1 MTSLT
6 RLGVALLAVG
16 LLVLLLPADVH
27 AWTPGTHIYLGET
40 VLANLRLL
48 PPVVADLLHAY
59 PWDYLYGSIAAD
71 TSIAKK
77 YVPPGRHSHFWHV
90 GQETHDRAATDR
102 LRAFGLGY
110 LSHLAADTVAH
121 NYFVPRQLLL
131 TSHTR
136 SMGHSYWE
144 SRIEAYL
151 TASYA
156 RKAKQLI
163 TLDQSAADQH
173 LEQIISPTL
182 FSVRTNRR
190 IFRSLV
196 HLADT
201 KGWQETMRLARERSR
216 WMLTDIEVER
226 HLAVAYDYVME
237 MLRADTSRARLLD
250 PTGHRPLVQAKYLR
264 RRELVKGAWAD
275 RERMLEAATG
285 HFGLPEHPLE
295 YWLDSALERPWL
307 MPHQASPITT
317 SLPPAPPPSA
327 PAHAGLILP
336 PDLDESGEPTETPA
350 A

>member
-1 MTSLT
+1 MTAGL
-6 RLGVALLAVG
+6 RIAAALVAIGVV
-16 LLVLLLPADVH
+16 VLLFPTEAQ
-27 AWTPGTHIYLGET
+27 AWTPGTHIFLGET

-48 PPVVADLLHAY
+48 PPLVADLLHAY

-77 YVPPGRHSHFWHV
+77 YVPPGRHSHYWHV
-90 GQETHDRAATDR
+90 GQETMDRAATDR

-131 TSHTR
+131 S
-136 SMGHSYWE
+136 SSLKSAGHSYWE

-151 TASYA
+151 TSKYA
-156 RKAKQLI
+156 RKAKQII
-163 TLDQSAADQH
+163 TLDQTPADRH
-173 LEQIISPTL
+173 LEAIISPTI

-216 WMLTDIEVER
+216 WLLTDTDVER
-226 HLAVAYDYVME
+226 HLAVAYDYVVE
-237 MLRADTSRARLLD
+237 VLRSEGRRARLLD
-250 PTGHRPLVQAKYLR
+250 PIGHRPLAQAKRLR
-264 RRELVKGAWAD
+264 RKALVAGGWGD
-275 RERMLEAATG
+275 REHMLETALS
-285 HFGLPEHPLE
+285 HFGIPNEPLE
-295 YWLDSALERPWL
+295 YWLDSAVEKPWTLPHPGAGLITSPDASTKER
-307 MPHQASPITT
+307 
-317 SLPPAPPPSA
+317 SA
-327 PAHAGLILP
+327 LILP
-336 PDLDESGEPTETPA
+336 PPA

>member
-1 MTSLT
+1 LIV
-6 RLGVALLAVG
+6 GLAV
-16 LLVLLLPADVH
+16 LLFPDNLH

-48 PPVVADLLHAY
+48 PAVVSDLLHAY

-90 GQETHDRAATDR
+90 GQETYDVARTDR

-121 NYFVPRQLLL
+121 NFFVPRQLLL
-131 TSHTR
+131 TSSTR

-156 RKAKQLI
+156 RKAKQI
-163 TLDQSAADQH
+163 ISLDQSPADRH
-173 LEQIISPTL
+173 LEAIISPTL

-190 IFRSLV
+190 IFRGLV

-237 MLRADTSRARLLD
+237 MLRNQGGRARALD
-250 PTGHRPLVQAKYLR
+250 PTGHRQLAQSKRLR
-264 RRELVKGAWAD
+264 RRELTSGAWGD
-275 RERMLEAATG
+275 RNRMLDAATG
-285 HFGLPEHPLE
+285 HFGLPGDPLE
-295 YWLDSALERPWL
+295 YWLDSVIDRPWL

-317 SLPPAPPPSA
+317 SLPPTPSA
-327 PAHAGLILP
+327 PTHGGLILP
-336 PDLDESGEPTETPA
+336 PDLAAELDSSAPPA

>member
-1 MTSLT
+1 MSRWRRIAL
-6 RLGVALLAVG
+6 LLAVAG
-16 LLVLLLPADVH
+16 VVTLLLPTDAH
-27 AWTPGTHIYLGET
+27 AWTPGTHIWLGET

-48 PPVVADLLHAY
+48 PPLVADLLHAY

-77 YVPPGRHSHFWHV
+77 YVPPGRHSHHWPV
-90 GQETHDRAATDR
+90 GQETLDRAGTDR

-131 TSHTR
+131 TSSAR

-151 TASYA
+151 SSRYA

-163 TLDQSAADQH
+163 TLDQSPADRH
-173 LEQIISPTL
+173 LERIISPTL

-201 KGWQETMRLARERSR
+201 KGWQETMRMARERSR
-216 WMLTDIEVER
+216 WMLTDSEVER

-237 MLRADTSRARLLD
+237 MLRAEGGRARGLD
-250 PTGHRPLVQAKYLR
+250 PTGHRALGQAKRLR
-264 RRELVKGAWAD
+264 RRELVGGGWGD
-275 RERMLEAATG
+275 REHMLEAATS
-285 HFGLPEHPLE
+285 HFGLPGEPLE
-295 YWLDSALERPWL
+295 YWLDSAVERPWV
-307 MPHQASPITT
+307 
-317 SLPPAPPPSA
+317 
-327 PAHAGLILP
+327 PAHPGLSLAGDPGSVPSPSGLILP
-336 PDLDESGEPTETPA
+336 PPA

>member
-1 MTSLT
+1 MT
-6 RLGVALLAVG
+6 RPVRFALALVAVG
-16 LLVLLLPADVH
+16 VLVLIFPDDAH
-27 AWTPGTHIYLGET
+27 AWTPGTHIFLGET

-48 PPVVADLLHAY
+48 PPAVADLLHAF

-77 YVPPGRHSHFWHV
+77 YVPPGRHSHFWTV
-90 GQETHDRAATDR
+90 GQETYDRAETDR

-131 TSHTR
+131 TSSGR

-151 TASYA
+151 TSRYA

-163 TLDQSAADQH
+163 TLDQSPADRH
-173 LEQIISPTL
+173 LEEIISPTI

-196 HLADT
+196 RLADT

-216 WMLTDIEVER
+216 WMLTDDDVER
-226 HLAVAYDYVME
+226 HLAVAYDFTME
-237 MLRADTSRARLLD
+237 SLRRSDSRARLLD
-250 PTGHRPLVQAKYLR
+250 PTGHRHLAQAKRLR
-264 RRELVKGAWAD
+264 RRELVQGGWGD
-275 RERMLEAATG
+275 RERMLETARS
-285 HFGLPEHPLE
+285 HFGLPGDPLE
-295 YWLDSALERPWL
+295 YWLDSAIERPWL
-307 MPHQASPITT
+307 LPHQASPITT
-317 SLPPAPPPSA
+317 AAPPPPAA
-327 PAHAGLILP
+327 PAHGGLILP
-336 PDLDESGEPTETPA
+336 PDFDEATEPSASPA